1 MISKK
6 TPGDSNMQ
14 SKLGNNALKTRIPAS
29 LFFPRW
35 YHLLPWIFIL
45 IITKFI

>member
-29 LFFPRW
+29 FSLGGIIY
-35 YHLLPWIFIL
+35 YHGYLY
-45 IITKFI
+45 